1 MPKGIGR
8 VTEDIAGGPI
18 IGALA
23 PSVIVNGKPVA
34 VVGAAVAGHGKP
46 PHAAPVMVQGSS
58 NIFAEG
64 KRVCATGDTASCGHP
79 LVNGSSNIL
88 IN

>member
-8 VTEDIAGGPI
+8 VSTDTAGGPI
-18 IGALA
+18 VGILA
-23 PSVIVNGKPVA
+23 PSVIVNGQPIV

-46 PHAAPVMVQGSS
+46 PHSGPVMVEGSS
-58 NIFAEG
+58 DIFAEG
-64 KRVCATGDTASCGHP
+64 IQVCSTGDSASCGHV
-79 LVNGSSNIL
+79 LVNGSSDIF